1 MSSIYLS
8 SFQGK
13 DGQRLE
19 GLAMKFQEP
28 RVQSCTRGS
37 NPSRGSFLG
46 RSPRYYIGGSR
57 RGPV

>member
-19 GLAMKFQEP
+19 GLAMKYQEP

-37 NPSRGSFLG
+37 TRLEDRFWAAV
-46 RSPRYYIGGSR
+46 RATT
-57 RGPV
+57 